1 VIYGLLAAV
10 GFGLADFLTA
20 LTTRRIG
27 TFLTLAVAQA
37 VGTLICAVVFTVAR
51 PATGG
56 AGAAVWLGLILSG
69 ALAAVA
75 YVGLYR
81 GLELGPVALV
91 SPIVAADSAIAIL
104 LVVPVLHETVPGPG
118 WVGVAAALVG
128 VVMASVDPRSLR
140 SPARVD
146 RRGIAWA
153 LLSMAVFGV
162 VVFVVGWAAKRY
174 GWFLPMFCSRLG
186 TMGVLLVAAAVAR
199 GRLVRRPPSGAFVWL
214 AVVVG
219 LVDLGGFAAFSRGS
233 EVGVVSIVIA
243 VSATFPLIP
252 MVGGMIVFGER
263 PARTQLAGA
272 LLVIAGLAVLGLS
285 T

>member
-1 VIYGLLAAV
+1 MIYGLLAAV

-37 VGTLICAVVFTVAR
+37 VGTLICAVAFTVGH
-51 PATGG
+51 PGTGG
-56 AGAAVWLGLILSG
+56 ADAAAWLGLILSG

-104 LVVPVLHETVPGPG
+104 LIVPVLHETVPGPG
-118 WVGVAAALVG
+118 WIGVAAALAG
-128 VVMASVDPRSLR
+128 VVMASIDPRSLR
-140 SPARVD
+140 STTPVD

-153 LLSMAVFGV
+153 LLSMALFGV
-162 VVFVVGWAAKRY
+162 VVFIVGWAAKRY

-186 TMGVLLVAAAVAR
+186 TMGALLAAAGAAR
-199 GRLVRRPPSGAFVWL
+199 GRLLRRPPSPAFVWL

-233 EVGVVSIVIA
+233 EVGVVSVVIA
-243 VSATFPLIP
+243 VSAAFPLIP
-252 MVGGMIVFGER
+252 MVGGMVVFGER

-272 LLVIAGLAVLGLS
+272 LLVVAGLVVLGLA